1 MLKGQPRGETRYSPT
16 GILQRENAT
25 ILNAALLYFASKTV
39 AGFQA
44 STRGLSLDCPL
55 FLTSNDGTLM
65 SCEQAE
71 KFPIK
76 TFSSG
81 PTNSMRGANFLAG
94 LASGKP
100 RKETALVVDVGGTT
114 TEIGVL
120 LPTGFPRQAGASHE
134 LCGVSLNFSM
144 PHVHSIGLGGGSRV
158 RQGEDGR
165 ITIGPDSVGYR
176 IDKAISFGGDTL
188 VATDIMV
195 ASGAAK
201 DVGDAER
208 VKHLDPALLAAAQ
221 ARIKTMLEAAI
232 DSMKTSTQDTPV
244 YLVGGGAILA
254 PDHLHGV
261 SEVHRFPF
269 YDAANAVGAACA
281 QISGVIDTFEDTS
294 GGSIQAV
301 QKQVEK
307 RAIEKA
313 IAAGA
318 NPANTVVVESEAIP
332 IACKAVR
339 DSLRRLSLTRQT
351 HKGAA
356 GFTSRPRASGPV
368 PLLSRPR
375 RTRSTLTLPESSHP
389 RRPCPR
395 CPLPTR

>member
-1 MLKGQPRGETRYSPT
+1 MILASFLARYASHRT

-25 ILNAALLYFASKTV
+25 ILNAALLSFASKTV

-44 STRGLSLDCPL
+44 STHALSLDCPL

-65 SCEQAE
+65 SCDQAE

-94 LASGKP
+94 LASGGKP
-100 RKETALVVDVGGTT
+100 RRETALVVDVGGTT

-120 LPTGFPRQAGASHE
+120 LPTGFPRQAGATYE

-144 PHVHSIGLGGGSRV
+144 PHVYSIGLGGGSRV
-158 RQGEDGR
+158 RQDAVTGKV
-165 ITIGPDSVGYR
+165 TIGPDSVGYR
-176 IDKAISFGGDTL
+176 IDQALSFGGDTL
-188 VATDIMV
+188 VTTDIMV
-195 ASGAAK
+195 AAGRASH
-201 DVGDAER
+201 VGDTAR
-208 VKHLDPALLAAAQ
+208 VAHLEPALLGAAQ
-221 ARIKTMLEAAI
+221 ARIKVMLEAAI
-232 DSMKTSTQDTPV
+232 DSMKTSTQDIPV

-254 PDHLHGV
+254 PDSLKGV

-281 QISGVIDTFEDTS
+281 QVSGVIDTFEDTS
-294 GGSIQAV
+294 GGSILSV
-301 QKQVEK
+301 QKAVEK

-313 IAAGA
+313 ITAGA

-332 IACKAVR
+332 IACKLLIQSFPSSRGQSVR
-339 DSLRRLSLTRQT
+339 GRRCD
-351 HKGAA
+351 
-356 GFTSRPRASGPV
+356 ASSDPSSF
-368 PLLSRPR
+368 PSHSSF
-375 RTRSTLTLPESSHP
+375 STVSVLYAII
-389 RRPCPR
+389 C
-395 CPLPTR
+395 

>member
-1 MLKGQPRGETRYSPT
+1 
-16 GILQRENAT
+16 
-25 ILNAALLYFASKTV
+25 
-39 AGFQA
+39 
-44 STRGLSLDCPL
+44 
-55 FLTSNDGTLM
+55 M

-81 PTNSMRGANFLAG
+81 PTNSMRGANFLASLG
-94 LASGKP
+94 SGKP
-100 RKETALVVDVGGTT
+100 RRETALVVDVGGTT

-158 RQGEDGR
+158 RQDDSGKV
-165 ITIGPDSVGYR
+165 TIGPDSVGYR
-176 IDKAISFGGDTL
+176 IDEALAFGGDTL
-188 VATDIMV
+188 VTTDIMV
-195 ASGAAK
+195 AAGAAPNI
-201 DVGDAER
+201 GDAGKVE
-208 VKHLDPALLAAAQ
+208 HLDTALLGAAQ
-221 ARIKTMLEAAI
+221 ARLKTMLETAI

-254 PDHLHGV
+254 PDKLKGV
-261 SEVHRFPF
+261 SKLHRYPF

-281 QISGVIDTFEDTS
+281 QISGIIDTFEDTS

-301 QKQVEK
+301 QKVVEQ

-318 NPANTVVVESEAIP
+318 NPANTVIVESEAIP
-332 IACKAVR
+332 IACEHI
-339 DSLRRLSLTRQT
+339 S
-351 HKGAA
+351 
-356 GFTSRPRASGPV
+356 
-368 PLLSRPR
+368 
-375 RTRSTLTLPESSHP
+375 
-389 RRPCPR
+389 
-395 CPLPTR
+395 